1 MSLKKWKINQIDKQA
16 SLRLSQETGCD
27 EFLCD
32 ILVSRG
38 ITTFEKMQQFFDADL
53 TLEDP
58 FALIDMDVAVERIK
72 TAIEQGEKIAIY
84 GDYDCDGVT
93 ATVILYSYLDF
104 LGADVTAYIP
114 KRIEEGYGMNVG
126 AIDELAKQGV
136 SLIITVDNGIS
147 AIKECEH
154 ANSLGIDVIVTDH
167 HQVGDVLPDAVAVVN
182 PHRKDCPSAFKQL
195 CGAGVAFKLITALE
209 DGDYEAMLENYGDL
223 VAIGTIG
230 DVVTLTGE
238 NRVLVKRG
246 LEMLQNTENQGL
258 LALIEASGLLG
269 KELTAQSVAF
279 AVAPRINA
287 AGRIGD
293 AQDAVKMLLCDAPDE
308 AYELA
313 TKICAYNQQRQNLE
327 KEIMLEI
334 EKQIADN
341 PKKLNNRVLVLWGEN
356 WHHGVI
362 GIVSARVVEKYAKPA
377 ILLCVDGQY
386 ACGSARSFGEFSLYH
401 ALLSCEDLL
410 VRYGGH
416 KQAAG
421 MMLEVSNLEQFETAI
436 NEYAR
441 KNFPTMPSPEL
452 EVDMSIKPSQ
462 ITVENIEKLDALEPF
477 GTDNQ
482 LPLFVVEGAT
492 ITSISPLAENKHIK
506 IGIKCGSAN
515 LQAIYFRMSTDKFM
529 FSIGQ
534 MVDIVANIDINEFR
548 GNKSVSIK
556 VKDIRPTGFV
566 ENQYFSAKAVYENL
580 LRKEPIDAKYYDKII
595 PNRDEF
601 ALVYRVLKTSNGYNN
616 DIDYLF
622 YSFADKKIN
631 YCKFCIIL
639 NVMQEMKLV
648 TVSQLKDSIK
658 LLPAEQKI
666 DLEASRLLTKLKT
679 DKAAAG
685 E

>member
-1 MSLKKWKINQIDKQA
+1 MSLKKWKINQIDKNA
-16 SLRLSQETGCD
+16 SRLLSQETGCD

-38 ITTFEKMQQFFDADL
+38 ITTFQKMQQFFDVDL

-58 FALIDMDVAVERIK
+58 FVLADMSVAVDRIK

-93 ATVILYSYLDF
+93 ATVILHSYLEF
-104 LGADVTAYIP
+104 QGADVIAYIP
-114 KRIEEGYGMNVG
+114 KRIEEGYGMNID
-126 AIDELAKQGV
+126 AIDSLAKQGV

-154 ANSLGIDVIVTDH
+154 ANSIGIDVIVTDH
-167 HQVGDVLPDAVAVVN
+167 HQVGEILPQAVAVVN
-182 PHRKDCPSAFKQL
+182 PHRKDCESSFKQL

-209 DGDYEAMLENYGDL
+209 DGDYESMLENYADL

-246 LEMLQNTENQGL
+246 LELLQNTENQGL
-258 LALIEASGLLG
+258 LALIELSGLSG
-269 KELTAQSVAF
+269 KEITAQSVAF
-279 AVAPRINA
+279 GIVPRINA

-293 AQDAVKMLLCDAPDE
+293 AIDAVHMLLSDEPDM
-308 AYELA
+308 ARELA
-313 TKICAYNQQRQNLE
+313 RKICSANENRQNLE
-327 KEIMLEI
+327 KDIMAQI

-362 GIVSARVVEKYAKPA
+362 GIVSARVMEKYSKPV
-377 ILLCVDGQY
+377 ILLCVDGEY
-386 ACGSARSFGEFSLYH
+386 ACGSARSFGDFSLYH

-421 MMLEVSNLEQFETAI
+421 MMLGVDKLEQFENAV
-436 NEYAR
+436 NEYAK
-441 KNFPTMPSPEL
+441 KNFQTMPSPEL
-452 EVDMSIKPSQ
+452 EIDMTIKPSQ
-462 ITVENIEKLDALEPF
+462 ITVENIEKLEVLEPF

-482 LPLFVVEGAT
+482 LPTFVIEGAT
-492 ITSISPLAENKHIK
+492 ITSIIPLGENKHIK
-506 IGIKCGSAN
+506 IGIKCGNIN
-515 LQAIYFRMSTDKFM
+515 LQAVYFRMSTDKFM
-529 FSIGQ
+529 FAIGQ
-534 MVDIVANIDINEFR
+534 SVDIVASIDINEFR
-548 GNKSVSIK
+548 GSKSVSIK

-566 ENQYFSAKAVYENL
+566 ENQYFSAKTVYENL
-580 LRKEPIDAKYYDKII
+580 LRKEPIEAKFYDKII

-601 ALVYRVLKTSNGYNN
+601 ALVYRVLKASNGYDK

-639 NVMQEMKLV
+639 NVMQEMKLIS
-648 TVSQLKDSIK
+648 VSQLKDRITI
-658 LLPAEQKI
+658 LPTEQKI
-666 DLEASRLLTKLKT
+666 DLDASRLLAKLRT
-679 DKAAAG
+679 DKMSAG

>member
-1 MSLKKWKINQIDKQA
+1 MSLKKWKINQIDKNA
-16 SLRLSQETGCD
+16 SLLLSQETGCD

-38 ITTFEKMQQFFDADL
+38 ITTYQKMQQFFDIEL

-58 FALIDMDVAVERIK
+58 FSLVDMSVAVQRIK

-93 ATVILYSYLDF
+93 ATVILCSYLEF
-104 LGADVTAYIP
+104 QGADVITYIP
-114 KRIEEGYGMNVG
+114 KRIEEGYGMNTD
-126 AIDELAKQGV
+126 AIDQLAKQGV

-147 AIKECEH
+147 AIKECEY
-154 ANSLGIDVIVTDH
+154 ANSIGVDVIVTDH
-167 HQVGDVLPDAVAVVN
+167 HQVGEVLPQAVAIVN
-182 PHRKDCPSAFKQL
+182 PHRRDCPSQFKQL

-246 LEMLQNTENQGL
+246 LELLQNTENQGL
-258 LALIEASGLLG
+258 LALIDLAGLSG
-269 KELTAQSVAF
+269 KEITAQSIAF
-279 AVAPRINA
+279 GIAPRINA

-293 AQDAVKMLLCDAPDE
+293 AIDAVHMLLSDEPDT

-313 TKICAYNQQRQNLE
+313 RKICSANENRQNLE
-327 KEIMLEI
+327 KDIMAQI
-334 EKQIADN
+334 EKQILDN

-362 GIVSARVVEKYAKPA
+362 GIVSARVMEKYSKPV
-377 ILLCVDGQY
+377 ILLCVDGEY
-386 ACGSARSFGEFSLYH
+386 ACGSARSFGDFSLYH

-421 MMLEVSNLEQFETAI
+421 MMLGVDKLEQFENAV
-436 NEYAR
+436 NEYAK

-452 EVDMSIKPSQ
+452 EVDMAIKPSQ
-462 ITVENIEKLDALEPF
+462 ITVENIQKLEALEPF

-482 LPLFVVEGAT
+482 LPTFVIKDAT
-492 ITSISPLAENKHIK
+492 ITSITPLAENKHIK
-506 IGIKCGSAN
+506 IGIKCANAN

-529 FSIGQ
+529 FSVGQ
-534 MVDIVANIDINEFR
+534 SVDIVANIDINEFR
-548 GNKSVSIK
+548 ASKSVSIK
-556 VKDIRPTGFV
+556 IKDIRPAGFV
-566 ENQYFSAKAVYENL
+566 ENQYFSAKAVYDNL
-580 LRKEPIDAKYYDKII
+580 LRKEPIEAKFYDKII
-595 PNRDEF
+595 PDRDEF
-601 ALVYRVLKTSNGYNN
+601 ALVYRTLKALNGYNN

-622 YSFADKKIN
+622 YNFADKKIN

-639 NVMQEMKLV
+639 NVMQEMKLIS
-648 TVSQLKDSIK
+648 VSQLKDSVK
-658 LLPAEQKI
+658 LLPAVQKI
-666 DLEASRLLTKLKT
+666 DLDNSRLLTKLKT
-679 DKAAAG
+679 DKMSAG

>member
-1 MSLKKWKINQIDKQA
+1 MSLKKWKINQIDKNA
-16 SLRLSQETGCD
+16 SLLLSQETGCD

-38 ITTFEKMQQFFDADL
+38 ITTFEKMQQFFDAEL

-58 FALIDMDVAVERIK
+58 FVLKDMDLAVERIRS
-72 TAIEQGEKIAIY
+72 ALENGEKIAIY

-93 ATVILYSYLDF
+93 ATVILYSYLEYQ
-104 LGADVTAYIP
+104 GADVTTYIP
-114 KRIEEGYGMNVG
+114 KRIEEGYGMNIG

-136 SLIITVDNGIS
+136 TLIITVDNGIS

-154 ANSLGIDVIVTDH
+154 ASSLGIDVVVTDH
-167 HQVGDVLPDAVAVVN
+167 HQVGEVLPQAVAVVN

-195 CGAGVAFKLITALE
+195 CGVGVAFKLITALE

-238 NRVLVKRG
+238 NRVIVKRG

-258 LALIEASGLLG
+258 LALIEKAGLSG
-269 KELTAQSVAF
+269 KEITAQNVAF
-279 AVAPRINA
+279 GIVPRINA
-287 AGRIGD
+287 SGRIGD
-293 AQDAVKMLLCDAPDE
+293 AIDAVNMLLSDEPDKAE
-308 AYELA
+308 QLA
-313 TKICAYNQQRQNLE
+313 SQICSYNENRQNLE
-327 KEIMLEI
+327 KEIMAQI

-362 GIVSARVVEKYAKPA
+362 GIVSARVMEKYSKPA
-377 ILLCVDGQY
+377 ILLCVDGEY

-401 ALLSCEDLL
+401 ALLSCEELL

-421 MMLEVSNLEQFETAI
+421 MMLEVGNLEQFETAI

-452 EVDMSIKPSQ
+452 EIDMSIKPSQ
-462 ITVENIEKLDALEPF
+462 ITVENIEKLEVLEPF

-482 LPLFVVEGAT
+482 LPLFVIEGAVV
-492 ITSISPLAENKHIK
+492 TSVTPLAENKHIK
-506 IGIKCGSAN
+506 IGIKCGGSN

-529 FSIGQ
+529 FSTGQ
-534 MVDIVANIDINEFR
+534 SVDIAATIDINEFK

-556 VKDIRPTGFV
+556 VKDIRPSGFV

-580 LRKEPIDAKYYDKII
+580 LRKEPIEAKFYDKII

-601 ALVYRVLKTSNGYNN
+601 ALVYRTLKASNGYNN

-639 NVMQEMKLV
+639 NVMQEMKLI
-648 TVSQLKDSIK
+648 TMSQLKDSIG